1 MVVAKRVLFSRR
13 RLEVASPTLRLPRG
27 PLRSLERRQLLR
39 LRPSAAPTASRSS
52 VTYPITLRTGLLCRI
67 WGGGRQTCDSP
78 ICCLR
83 LLSPDSLLVPAA
95 VAVVEALEEEE
106 LTEEEVVGCR
116 TLLLC
121 VEVVQAE
128 REVAEANEVVVE
140 DQVEVLRACLA
151 DPGHSR
157 ARLLDHVGS
166 VLSLAD
172 EVEEG

>member
-1 MVVAKRVLFSRR
+1 M
-13 RLEVASPTLRLPRG
+13 
-27 PLRSLERRQLLR
+27 
-39 LRPSAAPTASRSS
+39 
-52 VTYPITLRTGLLCRI
+52 
-67 WGGGRQTCDSP
+67 
-78 ICCLR
+78 
-83 LLSPDSLLVPAA
+83 
-95 VAVVEALEEEE
+95 AVVEALEEEE
-106 LTEEEVVGCR
+106 LTEEEAVGCR